1 MNRFLKTTKQLLK
14 DYNISPL
21 KRFGQ
26 NFLINDDTSK
36 RIVDLAKLNKDNI
49 VIEIGSG
56 LGALT
61 KFIVDKVEQLICYE
75 IDKTLCNILENLFKD
90 KQNIQINCDDILNV
104 DLNALFSSFDK
115 KKRVVIIS
123 NLPYYITSDIII
135 KILTLTKHPDVFIAM
150 TQKEVAKRITSSLD
164 GKDLNELSLYSNIF
178 SKPTYE
184 FCVSRNDF
192 HPKPKVDSAIISYS
206 DFSFKHEDEG
216 FLPLIK
222 ALLKQRRK
230 TIYNNLSS
238 LGLNDTI
245 ISSTLENLNIKKDTR
260 AENLEF
266 DDFRKIYLELKPYL
280 D

>member
-36 RIVDLAKLNKDNI
+36 RIVDLAKLNKDDI

-90 KQNIQINCDDILNV
+90 KKNIQINCDDILNV

-115 KKRVVIIS
+115 KR
-123 NLPYYITSDIII
+123 
-135 KILTLTKHPDVFIAM
+135 
-150 TQKEVAKRITSSLD
+150 
-164 GKDLNELSLYSNIF
+164 EL
-178 SKPTYE
+178 
-184 FCVSRNDF
+184 
-192 HPKPKVDSAIISYS
+192 
-206 DFSFKHEDEG
+206 
-216 FLPLIK
+216 
-222 ALLKQRRK
+222 
-230 TIYNNLSS
+230 
-238 LGLNDTI
+238 
-245 ISSTLENLNIKKDTR
+245 
-260 AENLEF
+260 
-266 DDFRKIYLELKPYL
+266 
-280 D
+280 